1 MKKKVINRAIVV
13 IFLVIFGA
21 TMFLK
26 DDFLKL
32 NIEQPSEIFLVKKGD
47 NLRRISEEFNFN
59 GYYNKPKVMFFVMRV
74 FIGNQVLHAG
84 EYEIIKGETIFG
96 FIQKLKAKTQY
107 YRKITFVEGE
117 MALTYKEQLEQ
128 AFGLEGGLTEYIKEG
143 YFMPG
148 TYNYLYGETKNSI
161 ARRAKEEMLKFSE
174 EEFAK
179 VKSPTFYLKNIHDVI
194 TLASVVEKESGINME
209 RALIA
214 GVFYNRLE
222 KGMRLQSDPTTIYEI
237 TKGKFQLKRKL
248 TYEDLK
254 IKGEYNTYTIKGIP
268 AGPIASPGRE
278 AIIAVLQPKKTNS
291 LFFVADGYGGHTFSE
306 DFEEHKNNIK
316 VYKKVLSEKNER

>member
-1 MKKKVINRAIVV
+1 M
-13 IFLVIFGA
+13 
-21 TMFLK
+21 
-26 DDFLKL
+26 
-32 NIEQPSEIFLVKKGD
+32 
-47 NLRRISEEFNFN
+47 
-59 GYYNKPKVMFFVMRV
+59 
-74 FIGNQVLHAG
+74 IGNQILHAG
-84 EYEIIKGETIFG
+84 EYEIIKGETIFD
-96 FIQKLKAKTQY
+96 FIQKLKSQTQY
-107 YRKITFVEGE
+107 YRKITFIEGE

-128 AFGLEGGLTEYIKEG
+128 AFGLEGELTERINEG

-148 TYNYLYGETKNSI
+148 TYNYLYGETRNSI

-194 TLASVVEKESGINME
+194 TLASVVEKESGVHME

-254 IKGEYNTYTIKGIP
+254 IKGEYNTYSVKGIP

-278 AIIAVLQPKKTNS
+278 SIIAVLHPKKTNS

-306 DFEEHKNNIK
+306 NFEEHKNNIK